1 MTKVL
6 QWMALQ
12 LAKHW
17 PRRCC
22 PCQLLLQSSIQ
33 PLQLVR
39 PSNSAENY
47 FHGYFLKC
55 HLKLLKLPLIFNF
68 NIKQISSP
76 PKPWWIEMRKALIE
90 LTTLVKPKAL
100 LSFSIFSSSSSALLS
115 ADGQPSKSFGRSN
128 LFNRSLPRETGPSG
142 YFANS
147 GFLWY
152 LHKNLQFDPIM
163 WNLVQ
168 NGGPSR
174 LKLTTMTILHDCT
187 MFNWNWCNTQWR

>member
-1 MTKVL
+1 MEKFQFTLTKVL
-6 QWMALQ
+6 QWMAFQ

-22 PCQLLLQSSIQ
+22 PRQVLLQSSIQ
-33 PLQLVR
+33 PLQLVG

-76 PKPWWIEMRKALIE
+76 PKPWWIEMRKALIQ

-100 LSFSIFSSSSSALLS
+100 LSFSIFSSNAHCYLQMVRPQNHL
-115 ADGQPSKSFGRSN
+115 ADLIFLTDLCQERLGQVDTLPVVDFYGIFIKTC
-128 LFNRSLPRETGPSG
+128 SLIR
-142 YFANS
+142 
-147 GFLWY
+147 
-152 LHKNLQFDPIM
+152 
-163 WNLVQ
+163 
-168 NGGPSR
+168 
-174 LKLTTMTILHDCT
+174 
-187 MFNWNWCNTQWR
+187 